1 MFETNL
7 TDVPSNVWLLDVSA
21 KTHVSKS
28 MQGFLTTLPL
38 NE

>member
-7 TDVPSNVWLLDVSA
+7 TDVPSNAGLLDVSA

-28 MQGFLTTLPL
+28 MQGFHTTCPL